1 MPLPGEVA
9 DDASSLAS
17 DVGQLKK
24 DQFFYG
30 GQAVIEGVMMRGK
43 RHYAVAIRHPKTKE
57 IVVDRGELKAAIYV
71 NPMWKLPILRGLAL
85 IGEQLHLGMKTLMW
99 SANMNAG
106 GKDIVIGKREITG
119 SIAFAAIFGLGL
131 FFGLPLLLAG
141 LAVHRSRSLID
152 RLEAIARRYHE
163 IESEMARPEVASD
176 HAQLTKLAREQRTLR
191 ETVEKYQAYK
201 RARHELESAHEM
213 LRHEKDPEM
222 LEYLR
227 AEERRA
233 AAQVGE
239 LDEQLKVLLLPKDP
253 NDDRDVVVEIQ
264 GAEGGEEAALFA
276 ADLFRMYSKWAE
288 RKGWRIEVVDV
299 SHSEKGGYDKIVFEV
314 HGHGAYSQLKYE
326 GGVHRVQ
333 RVPKTEAQ
341 GRIHTS
347 AATVSVMPEADP
359 VEVELKPED
368 LEIKTSPSQGPGG
381 QSVNPPYSAFRIT
394 HKPPGMMVSIQ
405 DEKSQLQN
413 KEKALRVLRAR
424 LYEIKLAEQQ
434 AALGAQRRSMIG
446 GGNRSE
452 KIRTYNFKANRVTD
466 HRISLDLHRLD
477 QVMAGD
483 LDELVEALINAVRA
497 AGLNGT

>member
-1 MPLPGEVA
+1 
-9 DDASSLAS
+9 
-17 DVGQLKK
+17 
-24 DQFFYG
+24 
-30 GQAVIEGVMMRGK
+30 
-43 RHYAVAIRHPKTKE
+43 
-57 IVVDRGELKAAIYV
+57 
-71 NPMWKLPILRGLAL
+71 
-85 IGEQLHLGMKTLMW
+85 
-99 SANMNAG
+99 
-106 GKDIVIGKREITG
+106 
-119 SIAFAAIFGLGL
+119 
-131 FFGLPLLLAG
+131 
-141 LAVHRSRSLID
+141 LID
-152 RLEAIARRYHE
+152 RLEGIARRYHE
-163 IESEMARPEVASD
+163 IESEMGRPEVASD
-176 HAQLTKLAREQRTLR
+176 HAQLTKLARELRTLR
-191 ETVEKYQAYK
+191 ETVDKYEAFK

-213 LRHEKDPEM
+213 LKHEKDADM
-222 LEYLR
+222 QEYLR

-288 RKGWRIEVVDV
+288 RKGWKVEVVDV

-368 LEIKTSPSQGPGG
+368 LEIKTSTSQGPGG
-381 QSVNPPYSAFRIT
+381 QSVNTTYSAIRLT
-394 HKPPGMMVSIQ
+394 HKPTGLVVSIQ

-413 KEKALRVLRAR
+413 KEKAMRVLRAR
-424 LYEIKLAEQQ
+424 LYEMKLAEQQ
-434 AALGAQRRSMIG
+434 ATLGAQRRSMIG

-466 HRISLDLHRLD
+466 HRINLDLHRLD

-483 LDELVEALINAVRA
+483 LDELVEALINADRA
-497 AGLNGT
+497 AGLNGSSN